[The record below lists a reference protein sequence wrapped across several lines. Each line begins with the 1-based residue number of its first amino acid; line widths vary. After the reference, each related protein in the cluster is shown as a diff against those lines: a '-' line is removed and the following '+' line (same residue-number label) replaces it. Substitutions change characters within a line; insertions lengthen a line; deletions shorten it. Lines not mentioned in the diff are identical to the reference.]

1 MAEEKL
7 VKLLCVQ
14 VKPGESQEKLKSK
27 VLKTISNSEK
37 KATPTSVSH
46 PLQGWTE
53 DAHSIKELQARDVV
67 HVSSN
72 SSYVSFLLS
81 NGKACRLPVTSKDE
95 SSSVK
100 TFASLDA
107 LRMSGLGG
115 QTGDSR
121 RFQVL
126 GDEEYAQ
133 QLQSELN
140 ASVGGLDWSR
150 NRNISPPY
158 IPSEA
163 VTAIDDRL
171 IAPDLLGTATEDF
184 TPEGLFSSD
193 PLDRWK

>member
-7 VKLLCVQ
+7 VKFLCVQ
-14 VKPGESQEKLKSK
+14 VKPGESQEKLKWK

-37 KATPTSVSH
+37 KATPTSVNH

-53 DAHSIKELQARDVV
+53 DAHSIKELRARDVV
-67 HVSSN
+67 KVASN
-72 SSYVSFLLS
+72 SSYVTFLLD
-81 NGKACRLPVTSKDE
+81 NGKACRLPVTSKVE
-95 SSSVK
+95 SSSLK
-100 TFASLDA
+100 TFANLDA

-115 QTGDSR
+115 RAGDSR

-140 ASVGGLDWSR
+140 TSVGGLDWSR

-158 IPSEA
+158 IPSETVA
-163 VTAIDDRL
+163 AIDDRL
-171 IAPDLLGTATEDF
+171 IAPDLLGAAAEDY

-193 PLDRWK
+193 PLDRWR